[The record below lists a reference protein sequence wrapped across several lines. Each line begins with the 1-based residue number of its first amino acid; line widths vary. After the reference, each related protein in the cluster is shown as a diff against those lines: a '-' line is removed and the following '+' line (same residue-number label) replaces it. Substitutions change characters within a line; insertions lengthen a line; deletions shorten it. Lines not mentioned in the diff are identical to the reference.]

1 MFGLGSW
8 RERKKKEEVLLTLK
22 LRLNRWRHL
31 LRAEEAFLDSLSD
44 MGEKLSGEYLFDR
57 QYLFSSLGY
66 VFQKAY
72 QVAYD
77 TGILWD
83 PREEARMYSWVDRLR
98 ERTTS
103 FLKNWPLI
111 REGPSVVPI
120 SEKCF
125 CRPDQVGE
133 TASRLLE
140 VLRKGGIPI
149 PPGFVITIQGFL
161 HLLDA
166 NHLGSCLQPDPSS
179 KAAGWT
185 ERYQIL
191 SQALLEATIPE
202 ELKRTVYGALAVL
215 GEDSEPFPSL
225 ILWASPLRSEGLPS
239 FPSPARR
246 WSGKSL
252 DTLWDLLRS
261 LWSQSY
267 QDRALEKAPLPGRYP
282 FLPAVV
288 CQCRIP
294 EGETYRVQTLD
305 STQPEGGNIV
315 AQPLMDFLCPIPSN
329 PAKPVEFRIS
339 RAWPHEEV
347 DPGPGG
353 ESQAWSPE
361 KRQRLTQLSLRVENH
376 FKRAQEIIWKEDGS
390 GNFSLIQLRFQDI
403 LPPAGS
409 AAGEPLSLLL
419 KEMPRYYDR
428 QGKIVSRGIA
438 SGPVVSMSP
447 GGDLSSFPEGGILM
461 ARDWSPD
468 WRPLLPKI
476 SAILVEHQPPPS
488 LAFLARSYRIP
499 TISHLRGVM
508 KKIPPQAVVTVDA
521 EENLI
526 YQNRVEPLL
535 FSQLV
540 EGPLLEDEPEYL
552 LLDRIL
558 REVDPSY
565 SWEGTG
571 KSPQGLEGSRTLRE
585 GIQWA
590 RRQAMAFLF
599 DEAVW
604 RRLVRDRWA
613 FPVTGEFKFS
623 VYAIDLGGALSP
635 SKPARGSPSPV
646 HPTEINSAPWL
657 FLWQGL
663 NPLPGRTVPEPTEKS
678 PLFLILS
685 EDTLFL
691 NRFSGGTKIILD
703 ATLAEIPEFNHF
715 FWYQDLGEKGGR
727 QAAVPGQ
734 DQSPIREI
742 QLSRRSAAEV
752 EERLN
757 QAGRELDP

>member
-1 MFGLGSW
+1 MLGLGSW
-8 RERKKKEEVLLTLK
+8 MERKKKEEVLLTLK

-31 LRAEEAFLDSLSD
+31 LKAEEAFLDSLSD
-44 MGEKLSGEYLFDR
+44 MCEKLSGEYLFDR

-66 VFQKAY
+66 IFQKAY
-72 QVAYD
+72 QAAYD
-77 TGILWD
+77 TGVLWD
-83 PREEARMYSWVDRLR
+83 PREEVRMYSWVDRLR

-111 REGPSVVPI
+111 REGPFVVPI

-133 TASRLLE
+133 MASRLLE

-166 NHLGSCLQPDPSS
+166 NHLGSYLQQDSSS
-179 KAAGWT
+179 KATGWT

-191 SQALLEATIPE
+191 SQALLEAAIPG
-202 ELKRTVYGALAVL
+202 ELKKAVHGALAAL
-215 GEDSEPFPSL
+215 DEDSEPFPSL
-225 ILWASPLRSEGLPS
+225 ILWASPLRSEGLP
-239 FPSPARR
+239 FPSPARM

-267 QDRALEKAPLPGRYP
+267 RDRALEKAPLPGRYP
-282 FLPAVV
+282 FLPAMV

-294 EGETYRVQTLD
+294 EGETFRVETLD
-305 STQPEGGNIV
+305 STRPEGGNIITR
-315 AQPLMDFLCPIPSN
+315 PLIDFLSPIPSN
-329 PAKPVEFRIS
+329 PAKPAEFRIS

-347 DPGPGG
+347 DSRPGG
-353 ESQAWSPE
+353 KSQAWSPE
-361 KRQRLTQLSLRVENH
+361 KRQRLVQLSIRVENH
-376 FKRAQEIIWKEDGS
+376 FKRALEIIWKEDGW
-390 GNFSLIQLRFQDI
+390 GNFSLIQLHFQDI
-403 LPPAGS
+403 LLPVRSS
-409 AAGEPLSLLL
+409 AAERLSLLL
-419 KEMPRYYDR
+419 REMPRYYDR

-461 ARDWSPD
+461 AQDWSPD

-508 KKIPPQAVVTVDA
+508 KKIPDRAVITVDA

-565 SWEGTG
+565 SWEGTR
-571 KSPQGLEGSRTLRE
+571 KSPQDLEGSRTLRE

-599 DEAVW
+599 DEAAW

-623 VYAIDLGGALSP
+623 AYAIDLGGALPP
-635 SKPARGSPSPV
+635 SKPARGSQSPV
-646 HPTEINSAPWL
+646 HPTEITSAPWL

-663 NPLPGRTVPEPTEKS
+663 NQLPGRTVPEPTEK
-678 PLFLILS
+678 PHLFLILS

-691 NRFSGGTKIILD
+691 NRFSEKAKVILD
-703 ATLAEIPEFNHF
+703 ATLAEIPELNHF
-715 FWYQDLGEKGGR
+715 FWYQDMGKKGGPE
-727 QAAVPGQ
+727 AAVPGQ
-734 DQSPIREI
+734 DQRPIREI
-742 QLSRRSAAEV
+742 QFSRRPAAEV
-752 EERLN
+752 EEHLK

>member
-1 MFGLGSW
+1 M
-8 RERKKKEEVLLTLK
+8 ERKKKEEVLLTLK

-31 LRAEEAFLDSLSD
+31 LKAEEAFLDSLSD
-44 MGEKLSGEYLFDR
+44 MCEKLSGEYLFDR

-66 VFQKAY
+66 IFQKAY

-77 TGILWD
+77 SGVLWD
-83 PREEARMYSWVDRLR
+83 PREEVRMYSWVDRRR
-98 ERTTS
+98 EQITS

-111 REGPSVVPI
+111 REGPSVAPI

-125 CRPDQVGE
+125 WRSDQVGE
-133 TASRLLE
+133 MASRLLE
-140 VLRKGGIPI
+140 ILRKGGIPI

-166 NHLGSCLQPDPSS
+166 NHLGSYLQQDPSS
-179 KAAGWT
+179 KATSWT

-191 SQALLEATIPE
+191 SQALLEARIPG
-202 ELKRTVYGALAVL
+202 ELKEAVEGAIAAL
-215 GEDSEPFPSL
+215 GEDSEFFPSL
-225 ILWASPLRSEGLPS
+225 ILWPSPIRSEGLPS
-239 FPSPARR
+239 FPFPART

-267 QDRALEKAPLPGRYP
+267 QDKALEKAPLPGRYP
-282 FLPAVV
+282 FLPAMV
-288 CQCRIP
+288 CQCQIP
-294 EGETYRVQTLD
+294 GGETYRVQTLD
-305 STQPEGGNIV
+305 DTHPEGGNII
-315 AQPLMDFLCPIPSN
+315 AYPLIDFLSPIPSN

-347 DPGPGG
+347 DSGPGG
-353 ESQAWSPE
+353 KSQEWSPE
-361 KRQRLTQLSLRVENH
+361 KRQRLAQLSLRVENH

-390 GNFSLIQLRFQDI
+390 GNFTLIQLRFQDI
-403 LPPAGS
+403 LPQARS
-409 AAGEPLSLLL
+409 AAAEQLSLLP

-438 SGPVVSMSP
+438 SGPVASMNP
-447 GGDLSSFPEGGILM
+447 GGDLSAFPEGGILI
-461 ARDWSPD
+461 AKDWSPD

-508 KKIPPQAVVTVDA
+508 KKIPDQAVITVDA

-565 SWEGTG
+565 SWEETR
-571 KSPQGLEGSRTLRE
+571 KSPKDLEGSRTVRE

-623 VYAIDLGGALSP
+623 IYAIDLGGALSP
-635 SKPARGSPSPV
+635 SKPGRGSQSSV
-646 HPTEINSAPWL
+646 HRTEITSTPWL
-657 FLWQGL
+657 FLWLGL
-663 NPLPGRTVPEPTEKS
+663 NQLPGRTVPEPTEKP

-691 NRFSGGTKIILD
+691 NRFSGKAKVILD
-703 ATLAEIPEFNHF
+703 ATLAEIPESNHF
-715 FWYQDLGEKGGR
+715 FWYQDTEEKGGR
-727 QAAVPGQ
+727 QAAFPGQ
-734 DQSPIREI
+734 DQRPIREI
-742 QLSRRSAAEV
+742 QFSRRSAAEV
-752 EERLN
+752 EERLK

>member
-8 RERKKKEEVLLTLK
+8 MERKKKEEVLLTLK
-22 LRLNRWRHL
+22 LRLNRWRHFL
-31 LRAEEAFLDSLSD
+31 KAEEACLDSLSD

-66 VFQKAY
+66 IFQKAY

-83 PREEARMYSWVDRLR
+83 PREEVRMYSWLDRLR
-98 ERTTS
+98 EQMIS

-125 CRPDQVGE
+125 CRSDQVGE
-133 TASRLLE
+133 MASRLLE

-149 PPGFVITIQGFL
+149 PPGFVVTIQGFL

-166 NHLGSCLQPDPSS
+166 NHLGSYLQPDPSS
-179 KAAGWT
+179 KATGSA

-202 ELKRTVYGALAVL
+202 ELKKAVEGAIAAS

-225 ILWASPLRSEGLPS
+225 ILWASPLRSEG
-239 FPSPARR
+239 FPSLPFPARM

-267 QDRALEKAPLPGRYP
+267 QDRALAKAPLPGRYP
-282 FLPAVV
+282 FLPAMV
-288 CQCRIP
+288 CQWRIP
-294 EGETYRVQTLD
+294 AGETYRVQTLD
-305 STQPEGGNIV
+305 SAHPEGGNII
-315 AQPLMDFLCPIPSN
+315 AHPLLDFLSPIPSN
-329 PAKPVEFRIS
+329 PEKPVKFRIS

-347 DPGPGG
+347 DSGPGG
-353 ESQAWSPE
+353 KSQAWSPE
-361 KRQRLTQLSLRVENH
+361 KRQRLAQLSLRVENH

-390 GNFSLIQLRFQDI
+390 GNFTLIQLRFQDI
-403 LPPAGS
+403 FPPAGS
-409 AAGEPLSLLL
+409 GAGEPLSLLL

-428 QGKIVSRGIA
+428 QGKIISRGIA
-438 SGPVVSMSP
+438 SGPVASMGP
-447 GGDLSSFPEGGILM
+447 GGDVSSFPEGGILM
-461 ARDWSPD
+461 AQDWSPD

-508 KKIPPQAVVTVDA
+508 KKIPHEAVITVDA

-535 FSQLV
+535 CSQLV

-558 REVDPSY
+558 RALDPSY
-565 SWEGTG
+565 SWAEMR
-571 KSPQGLEGSRTLRE
+571 KSPKDLEESRTLRE

-590 RRQAMAFLF
+590 RKQAMAFLF

-604 RRLVRDRWA
+604 RHLVRDRWA
-613 FPVTGEFKFS
+613 VPVTGEFNFS
-623 VYAIDLGGALSP
+623 VFAIDLGGALSP
-635 SKPARGSPSPV
+635 SKPGRESQSPV
-646 HPTEINSAPWL
+646 HPAEITSTPWP

-663 NPLPGRTVPEPTEKS
+663 NRLPGRTVPEPTEKP

-691 NRFSGGTKIILD
+691 NRFSGKGKVILD
-703 ATLAEIPEFNHF
+703 ATLAELPEYNHF
-715 FWYQDLGEKGGR
+715 FWYQDPGEKGGPE
-727 QAAVPGQ
+727 AAFPGP
-734 DQSPIREI
+734 DERPIREI
-742 QLSRRSAAEV
+742 QFSRRSAAEV
-752 EERLN
+752 EERLK